1 MAEDWTSF
9 YEQAIRDQTS
19 SKILFQNEDFGNSA
33 YHLQQCIEK
42 YVKAVILK
50 HKLYNNPQKLGHL
63 PLRFLWKELRKI
75 HGATLKHSR
84 NPRVAKWQ
92 HQFLQITDP
101 IQAFYDSV
109 PHDLKIV
116 IWKWS
121 LEIPISE
128 EEKTKIASEK
138 EKLEKIRP
146 LCIEMGRDYDYQFQ
160 ELLQKIKQ
168 LPIKKRRQFEDF
180 IKFIRQYF
188 KFYKLED
195 ESLSPQEIFTIQT
208 PSNIA
213 TTLEKF
219 NKLNPRDKSGIS
231 KERLVLVLLVSWV
244 FTFYDIILRT
254 FTHES
259 IGRYPITIDGES
271 SNNLYKQHKDALLR
285 LSTKVDVACK
295 RLDEMLHNS

>member
-1 MAEDWTSF
+1 
-9 YEQAIRDQTS
+9 
-19 SKILFQNEDFGNSA
+19 
-33 YHLQQCIEK
+33 
-42 YVKAVILK
+42 
-50 HKLYNNPQKLGHL
+50 
-63 PLRFLWKELRKI
+63 
-75 HGATLKHSR
+75 
-84 NPRVAKWQ
+84 
-92 HQFLQITDP
+92 
-101 IQAFYDSV
+101 
-109 PHDLKIV
+109 
-116 IWKWS
+116 
-121 LEIPISE
+121 
-128 EEKTKIASEK
+128 
-138 EKLEKIRP
+138 
-146 LCIEMGRDYDYQFQ
+146 MGRDYDYQFQ

-259 IGRYPITIDGES
+259 IGRYPITIDEI
-271 SNNLYKQHKDALLR
+271 
-285 LSTKVDVACK
+285 
-295 RLDEMLHNS
+295 

>member
-9 YEQAIRDQTS
+9 YEQASRDQRG
-19 SKILFQNEDFGNSA
+19 SKTLFQNEDFGNSA
-33 YHLQQCIEK
+33 YHLQQCMEK

-50 HKLYNNPQKLGHL
+50 HKLYNDPQKLRHL
-63 PLRFLWKELRKI
+63 PLRLLWKELRKI
-75 HGATLKHSR
+75 HSATLKHSC
-84 NPRVAKWQ
+84 NPHVAKWQ

-109 PHDLKIV
+109 PRDLKII

-168 LPIKKRRQFEDF
+168 SPVKQRRRFEDF
-180 IKFIRQYF
+180 IRFIRQYF
-188 KFYKLED
+188 KFQKLED

-213 TTLEKF
+213 TTLEDF
-219 NKLNPRDKSGIS
+219 NKLNPRGKSGIS
-231 KERLVLVLLVSWV
+231 KERLVLTLLVSWV
-244 FTFYDIILRT
+244 FTFHDIILKT

-271 SNNLYKQHKDALLR
+271 SSDLYKQHKGALLR
-285 LSTKVDVACK
+285 LSAKVDVACK